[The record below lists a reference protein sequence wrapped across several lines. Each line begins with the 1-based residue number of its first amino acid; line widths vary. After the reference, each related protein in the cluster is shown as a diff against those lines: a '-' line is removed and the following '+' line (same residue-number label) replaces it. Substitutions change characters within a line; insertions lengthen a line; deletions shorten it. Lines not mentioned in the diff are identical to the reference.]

1 VKLER
6 KVRPG
11 GLPNLAENPVYPAF
25 VASWNRYK
33 AHGNDHIFDGNVE
46 KQEAHAYEN
55 ASYRGLFL

>member
-25 VASWNRYK
+25 VAAWNSYV
-33 AHGNDHIFDGNVE
+33 AHGNDHVFNGDVKE
-46 KQEAHAYEN
+46 
-55 ASYRGLFL
+55 